1 MFAILALIV
10 IVVVATLAIVAGE
23 DRGQASVGRS
33 VLNFLA
39 WCLLIIGGL
48 FLLVLGVCAIM
59 IGGMH

>member
-23 DRGQASVGRS
+23 DREQSSTGRS
-33 VLNFLA
+33 ILNFLA